1 MKPCQNTKR
10 QILVANAEADLYAQ
24 LEQLLGSEGHEIL
37 RAHNISDVIE
47 RLEINKPDLVLLN
60 LKFPIMV
67 GLELIRIIHAGYP
80 GVPVVT
86 MTEESL
92 FNLAVLSTRA
102 GASTFV
108 LKPLNPKHL
117 RVLLHYESSWPK

>member
-1 MKPCQNTKR
+1 MKAQKNARR
-10 QILVANAEADLYAQ
+10 QILVANAEADLYTQ
-24 LEQLLGSEGHEIL
+24 IEQLLGGEGHEIL
-37 RAHNISDVIE
+37 RAHGIDDVIE
-47 RLEINKPDLVLLN
+47 RLEFNKPDLVLLD

-67 GLELIRIIHAGYP
+67 GMELLRIIHTTHP

-92 FNLAVLSTRA
+92 FNLAVLSTKA

>member
-1 MKPCQNTKR
+1 MKARKSGKR
-10 QILVANAEADLYAQ
+10 QILVANAEADLYMQ
-24 LEQLLGSEGHEIL
+24 LEQMLGSEGHEIL
-37 RAHNISDVIE
+37 RAHNINDVIE
-47 RLEINKPDLVLLN
+47 RLEINKPDLVLLD
-60 LKFPIMV
+60 LRFPIM
-67 GLELIRIIHAGYP
+67 GCMELLRTIHATNP
-80 GVPVVT
+80 AVPVVT
-86 MTEESL
+86 MIEESL